1 MSVDV
6 SIVIPAYNNA
16 DFLAQTIDSVLSQ
29 THQDFEL
36 IVADHSSSD
45 GTWEVMQKYADD
57 PRVTLLQTDAGGGAL
72 RNWNRVSQAA
82 TGTFIKLVCGD
93 DVLFPDIVSRQREAL
108 AANPEAV
115 LAASPRTIVDA
126 EGATII
132 RSRGMAGLDGTRSGA
147 AAVRIASHTGTNP
160 FGEPAC
166 VMMRRADLEAVGWW
180 DSRWGYLIDL
190 TTYTRVLLRGD
201 CIGVGREPLAS
212 FRVSAGQWSVRL
224 AAEQAQQ
231 TIAYYRWLRA
241 EHPGVLSRMDEI
253 IGSGRAR
260 INAILRRLVYAYMAK
275 RMTTSGPESTARG

>member
-16 DFLAQTIDSVLSQ
+16 DFLAQTIDSVLAQ

-57 PRVTLLQTDAGGGAL
+57 PRVTLLQTEAGGGAL

-82 TGTFIKLVCGD
+82 SGTFIKLVCGD
-93 DVLFPDIVSRQREAL
+93 DVLFPDIVARQREAL
-108 AANPEAV
+108 AANPAAV
-115 LAASPRTIVDA
+115 FAASPRTIVDA

-132 RSRGMAGLDGTRSGA
+132 RSRGMSGLDGTRSGA
-147 AAVRIASHTGTNP
+147 DAVRIASHSGTNP

-224 AAEQAQQ
+224 AKEQAQQ

-241 EHPGVLSRMDEI
+241 EHPGVLSRVDEI
-253 IGSGRAR
+253 VGSGRAR
-260 INAILRRLVYAYMAK
+260 VNAILRRLVYVYMAK
-275 RMTTSGPESTARG
+275 RMTTSGPESTAR